1 MRATVEWTAPA
12 FAQLEALPA
21 AIAFEIVSRVDL
33 LESFPEMGVSLRSRH
48 RTLRNCRKLIVA
60 KSYRVV
66 YEFEGHEGA
75 VRILAV
81 QHCRQPLPTTR
92 ELRRMLERREE
103 PSD

>member
-1 MRATVEWTAPA
+1 VRTTVAWTAPA
-12 FAQLEALPA
+12 FGQLEDLPS

-48 RTLRNCRKLIVA
+48 STLRNCRKLIVA

-66 YEFEGHEGA
+66 YEFDGKNAAIH
-75 VRILAV
+75 ILAV

-92 ELRRMLERREE
+92 ELRRILERREE
-103 PSD
+103 PSE